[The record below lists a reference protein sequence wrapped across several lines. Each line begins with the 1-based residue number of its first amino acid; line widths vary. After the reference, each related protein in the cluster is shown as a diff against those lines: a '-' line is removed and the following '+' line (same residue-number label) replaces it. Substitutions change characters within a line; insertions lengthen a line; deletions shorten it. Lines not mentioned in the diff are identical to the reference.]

1 MRNKNAHFS
10 FHPRMKQL
18 PFSVMFVTLSA
29 ASPMEFLSCASCSEF
44 RVGTVLSRSLD
55 PPSGREPPEVSS
67 NLNHSI
73 NVLSTPLWLISA
85 RTAEGTWAE
94 DNRHP
99 QLVTS
104 EALCPQSWQS
114 CDGHGNGSCSSL
126 HRSALQARMPFQGAQ
141 RCPGYFWQILL
152 NIITFKLFF
161 HRHFKSFS
169 YRTVIKSH
177 QIISV
182 TVSRELI
189 GESVMLRRENQSW
202 IYQLGWEFEMYLGS
216 YSE

>member
-29 ASPMEFLSCASCSEF
+29 ASFSSVPWNSFPVQAALNSGLT
-44 RVGTVLSRSLD
+44 RKG
-55 PPSGREPPEVSS
+55 SGREPPEVSS